1 MNELLSGLLSDT
13 LLFEEFFM
21 KNPAVKLFIDPET
34 GEIVEA
40 NQAAVDFY
48 RLSREELIRL
58 KISDLNTLPPDE
70 LAKRLREAN
79 ADTGRRFRF
88 THRIGD
94 GSHRNV
100 EVFSAPL
107 RMRDRS
113 VLCSIIHDISAIQEK
128 EARIRFADELL
139 KQLLDEMP
147 ASIAMFD
154 RDMRYLLTSRRWEID
169 VNLVPGSTDHI
180 GKVLYDMI
188 PNQPDHWVDAHKRGL
203 RGERSEF
210 DLEEVLQADG
220 STKWYQWSVSPWKDQ
235 LGTIGGILI
244 YMQEETER
252 VLADQLKMRI
262 SEERLRRQI
271 RVEAGE
277 IERRRIARELH
288 DGLGQLLT
296 AAKLNMELATQTVN
310 HDAVAKTRDLIE
322 QSIQEIRNIAQELR
336 PSILDDFGLV
346 PAIRNLCSQYTH
358 PNRSISFSDR
368 LPDRLPSIIESSLY
382 RITQEAITN
391 IVKHSGA
398 VNASIDLYVT
408 DLTVHLIIQDDG
420 CGMDMTPST
429 LNGIGMINMR
439 ERAEMLGGSFL
450 VESSPDKGTD
460 IIVEIPIQ

>member
-58 KISDLNTLPPDE
+58 KISDLNTLPPDD

-79 ADTGRRFRF
+79 TDTGRRFRF

-107 RMRDRS
+107 RMRGKS
-113 VLCSIIHDISAIQEK
+113 VLCSIIHDVSAIQEK
-128 EARIRFADELL
+128 EARIRFSDEFL

-154 RDMRYLLTSRRWEID
+154 RDMRYLLTSRRWEAD

-180 GKVLYDMI
+180 GNVLYDMI

-203 RGERSEF
+203 RGERSAF
-210 DLEEVLQADG
+210 DLEEIVQADG
-220 STKWYQWSVSPWKDQ
+220 STKWYQWSVSPWRDQ

-244 YMQEETER
+244 YMQEQTEHVIAR
-252 VLADQLKMRI
+252 QLEQRI

-271 RVEAGE
+271 RLDAGE

-296 AAKLNMELATQTVN
+296 AAKLNMELATQTASQ
-310 HDAVAKTRDLIE
+310 DAMSKTRNLIE

-346 PAIRNLCSQYTH
+346 PAIRNLCSQYTL
-358 PNRSISFSDR
+358 PQQSVSFSERLADR
-368 LPDRLPSIIESSLY
+368 LPMVIESSLY
-382 RITQEAITN
+382 RIAQEAVTN

-398 VNASIDLYVT
+398 MNASVDLYVT
-408 DLTVHLIIQDDG
+408 NDSVHMIIQDDG
-420 CGMDMTPST
+420 RGMDITPST

-450 VESSPDKGTD
+450 VESSPNKGTD
-460 IIVEIPIQ
+460 IIVEIPIR

>member
-21 KNPAVKLFIDPET
+21 RNPAVKLFIDPET
-34 GEIVEA
+34 GDIVEA

-48 RLSREELIRL
+48 RLSRDELIRL

-79 ADTGRRFRF
+79 TDTGRRFRF

-94 GSHRNV
+94 GTHRNV

-107 RMRDRS
+107 RMKGKS
-113 VLCSIIHDISAIQEK
+113 VLCSIIHDVSVIQEK
-128 EARIRFADELL
+128 DALIRFSDQLL

-154 RDMRYLLTSRRWEID
+154 RDMRYLLTSRRWEAD
-169 VNLVPGSTDHI
+169 VNLEPGSTDHI
-180 GKVLYDMI
+180 GSVLYDMI
-188 PNQPDHWVDAHKRGL
+188 PNQPAQWIEAHQRGL
-203 RGERSEF
+203 RGERSAF
-210 DLEEVLQADG
+210 DLEEIRQADG
-220 STKWYQWSVSPWKDQ
+220 STKWYQWSVSPWHNQ
-235 LGTIGGILI
+235 QGEIGGILI
-244 YMQEETER
+244 YMLEQTETVTARRLE
-252 VLADQLKMRI
+252 QRI

-271 RVEAGE
+271 RLDAGE
-277 IERRRIARELH
+277 TERRRIARELH

-296 AAKLNMELATQTVN
+296 AAKLNMELATQTVD
-310 HDAVAKTRDLIE
+310 HEAVANTRELIE

-358 PNRSISFSDR
+358 PNRTLSFSERLGDR
-368 LPDRLPSIIESSLY
+368 LPTVIESAMY
-382 RITQEAITN
+382 RITQEAVTN

-398 VNASIDLYVT
+398 ANASIDLYVT
-408 DLTVHLIIQDDG
+408 DGVAHLIIQDDG
-420 CGMDMTPST
+420 RGMDLTPNT

-439 ERAEMLGGSFL
+439 ERAEMLDGSFL

-460 IIVEIPIQ
+460 IIVEIPIP

>member
-1 MNELLSGLLSDT
+1 
-13 LLFEEFFM
+13 M
-21 KNPAVKLFIDPET
+21 KNPAVKLFIDPDT
-34 GEIVEA
+34 GDIVEA

-48 RLSREELIRL
+48 RLTRDELIRL
-58 KISDLNTLPPDE
+58 KISDLNILPPDE

-107 RMRDRS
+107 RMKGKS
-113 VLCSIIHDISAIQEK
+113 VLCSIIHDVSAIQEK

-139 KQLLDEMP
+139 KQLMDEMP

-154 RDMRYLLTSRRWEID
+154 RDMRYLLTSRRWEAD
-169 VNLVPGSTDHI
+169 MNLTPGSTDHI
-180 GKVLYDMI
+180 GKRLYDLI
-188 PNQPDHWVDAHKRGL
+188 PNQLEHWVDAHRRGL
-203 RGERSEF
+203 AGERVEF
-210 DLEEVLQADG
+210 DLEEVIRDDG
-220 STKWYQWSVSPWKDQ
+220 SVRWYEWSVSPWHDPS
-235 LGTIGGILI
+235 GRIGGILI
-244 YMQEETER
+244 YMQDETER
-252 VLADQLKMRI
+252 VLADQLKSRI

-271 RVEAGE
+271 RLDAGE
-277 IERRRIARELH
+277 AERRRIARELH

-310 HDAVAKTRDLIE
+310 HEAVAKTRDLIE

-346 PAIRNLCSQYTH
+346 PAIRNLCTQYSYPQRTLTF
-358 PNRSISFSDR
+358 NER
-368 LPDRLPSIIESSLY
+368 LTDRLPSIIESSLY
-382 RITQEAITN
+382 RITQEAVTN

-398 VNASIDLYVT
+398 SNASIDLYVREET
-408 DLTVHLIIQDDG
+408 AHLIIQDDG
-420 CGMDMTPST
+420 CGMDMNPNT

-439 ERAEMLGGSFL
+439 ERAEMLGGTFL
-450 VESSPDKGTD
+450 VESSPDQGTD

>member
-21 KNPAVKLFIDPET
+21 KNPAVKLFIDPDT
-34 GEIVEA
+34 GRIVEA

-48 RLSREELIRL
+48 KLTRDELIRL
-58 KISDLNTLPPDE
+58 RISDLNTLPPDE
-70 LAKRLREAN
+70 LARKLKEAN

-107 RMRDRS
+107 RMKGKS
-113 VLCSIIHDISAIQEK
+113 VLCSIIHDVSAIQEK

-139 KQLLDEMP
+139 NQLMDEMP

-154 RDMRYLLTSRRWEID
+154 REMRYLLTSRRWEADMNIR
-169 VNLVPGSTDHI
+169 PGSTDHI
-180 GKVLYDMI
+180 GKRLYDLI
-188 PNQPDHWVDAHKRGL
+188 PNQLEHWVDAHRRGL
-203 RGERSEF
+203 AGERVEF
-210 DLEEVLQADG
+210 DLEEVARDDG
-220 STKWYQWSVSPWKDQ
+220 TTRWYEWSVSPWYDPNE
-235 LGTIGGILI
+235 GIGGILI
-244 YMQEETER
+244 YMQDETER

-271 RVEAGE
+271 RVDAGE
-277 IERRRIARELH
+277 TERRRISRELH
-288 DGLGQLLT
+288 DGLGQMLT
-296 AAKLNMELATQTVN
+296 AAKLNLELAMQAVN
-310 HDAVAKTRDLIE
+310 HSAIAQTRDLID
-322 QSIQEIRNIAQELR
+322 QSIREIRNIAQELR

-346 PAIRNLCSQYTH
+346 PAIRNLCSQYDQS
-358 PNRSISFSDR
+358 NRTVTFHER
-368 LPDRLPSIIESSLY
+368 LDERLPSAIESSVY
-382 RITQEAITN
+382 RICQEAMTN

-398 VNASIDLYVT
+398 ANATFDLY
-408 DLTVHLIIQDDG
+408 LNEQTVHLIIQDDG
-420 CGMDMTPST
+420 KGMAVTSST

-439 ERAEMLGGSFL
+439 ERAEMLGGTFL

-460 IIVEIPIQ
+460 IIVEIPLI